1 MRNRSVLYFTGF
13 LVAIVSF
20 LVFDYSARRDYL
32 RKTSQQ
38 RNTAV
43 AEAVVAESENVTGDN
58 IAERAQFTTRFQEF
72 ALRMNALSDDPEQ
85 SEELLRQFSQTIKTQ
100 DIIALNEVLSDS
112 KARQSQRTL
121 ALELMVMNQD
131 FASHEMIN
139 SFIQN
144 ERYTGSENQEFEL
157 SLRAEAIEGLTL
169 FADKKLVRKNL
180 ENLKIRTR
188 HAFIHDRA
196 DKAIQYLSNVNLNPN
211 IENANAE
218 ASSP

>member
-13 LVAIVSF
+13 LLAIVSF

-43 AEAVVAESENVTGDN
+43 AETVVAESENVTGDN

-196 DKAIQYLSNVNLNPN
+196 DKAIQYLSNANLNPS
-211 IENANAE
+211 IENSNAE

>member
-38 RNTAV
+38 RNTATLV
-43 AEAVVAESENVTGDN
+43 SVVAESENVTGDN
-58 IAERAQFTTRFQEF
+58 IAERARFMTSFQEF
-72 ALRMNALSDDPEQ
+72 SLRMNALSDDPDQ
-85 SEELLRQFSQTIKTQ
+85 SEEFLREFSHTIETQ
-100 DIIALNEVLSDS
+100 DIIALDEILNDS
-112 KARQSQRTL
+112 KTRQSQRRL

-131 FASHEMIN
+131 FASHEMIS

-196 DKAIQYLSNVNLNPN
+196 DKAIQYLSNSNLNPS
-211 IENANAE
+211 IGKSNAE